1 MDGLNKKNMETRHSL
16 INELLLP
23 EIDQNTLAIATAI
36 SIARARGIPYYL
48 GIWFDGEHLRAAE
61 EKETTVRHGS
71 VGNEL
76 PESEISNVPSLILYA
91 YTMLKEKSKKESRL
105 RVKLLKR
112 SNKSYLCWGEYLI
125 KIVYE

>member
-1 MDGLNKKNMETRHSL
+1 MKTKHSL
-16 INELLLP
+16 INQLLLP
-23 EIDQNTLAIATAI
+23 DIDQNTLAIATAI

-61 EKETTVRHGS
+61 EKETTVRYGS

-76 PESEISNVPSLILYA
+76 PESEFFHVPSLILEA
-91 YTMLKEKSKKESRL
+91 YKMLKKKSEKESKLSVQLL
-105 RVKLLKR
+105 RR
-112 SNKSYLCWGEYLI
+112 TSKSYLCWGEYLI